1 MGSATSIQEG
11 SGHQPLLDDDY
22 VDDYEGHDDNGY
34 EEHDDDDY
42 EEHDDDGYVDD
53 DKEENVAIMVTIMG
67 NMVAMRKMIME
78 TRVAMMTLKVKN
90 KIFNVTES
98 IVGSRCVLPRGR
110 GWGGVWGRHLWEALS
125 ITKLDRSA
133 QLGRKPM
140 PGSWK
145 GCVN

>member
-22 VDDYEGHDDNGY
+22 VDDYERHDDNGHVD
-34 EEHDDDDY
+34 EDY

-53 DKEENVAIMVTIMG
+53 DNDGIEEEDVTIMVTIMG
-67 NMVAMRKMIME
+67 NMVVMRKVIME

-98 IVGSRCVLPRGR
+98 IVGRQCVLPRG
-110 GWGGVWGRHLWEALS
+110 
-125 ITKLDRSA
+125 
-133 QLGRKPM
+133 
-140 PGSWK
+140 
-145 GCVN
+145 

>member
-67 NMVAMRKMIME
+67 NMVAMRKVIME
-78 TRVAMMTLKVKN
+78 TRLAMMTLKVN
-90 KIFNVTES
+90 
-98 IVGSRCVLPRGR
+98 
-110 GWGGVWGRHLWEALS
+110 
-125 ITKLDRSA
+125 
-133 QLGRKPM
+133 RKDVNLECDED
-140 PGSWK
+140 GK
-145 GCVN
+145 G

>member
-67 NMVAMRKMIME
+67 NMVAMRKVIME

-110 GWGGVWGRHLWEALS
+110 G
-125 ITKLDRSA
+125 
-133 QLGRKPM
+133 
-140 PGSWK
+140 
-145 GCVN
+145 

>member
-22 VDDYEGHDDNGY
+22 VDDDYEGHDDNGY

-53 DKEENVAIMVTIMG
+53 DNDGIEEEDVTIMVTIMG
-67 NMVAMRKMIME
+67 NMVVMRK
-78 TRVAMMTLKVKN
+78 VMTLKVKN

-110 GWGGVWGRHLWEALS
+110 G
-125 ITKLDRSA
+125 
-133 QLGRKPM
+133 
-140 PGSWK
+140 
-145 GCVN
+145 

>member
-53 DKEENVAIMVTIMG
+53 DNDGIEEENVAIMVTIMG
-67 NMVAMRKMIME
+67 NMVAMRKVIME
-78 TRVAMMTLKVKN
+78 TRLAMMTLKVN
-90 KIFNVTES
+90 
-98 IVGSRCVLPRGR
+98 
-110 GWGGVWGRHLWEALS
+110 
-125 ITKLDRSA
+125 
-133 QLGRKPM
+133 RKDVNLECDED
-140 PGSWK
+140 GK
-145 GCVN
+145 G